1 MLARMKTKPR
11 SFSWQEAVSSSTWN
25 QCCISWDQMEPSA
38 QRSSHGFVPSVQPRN
53 CLLPGSLE
61 NENYWLLECFSG
73 HWALKVKGL
82 LDGNQQAKFTQPSKA
97 SGSPEA
103 HSTRSHRTAGASSP
117 QHDTCPQ
124 RMEVFLPH
132 CTADIKQKSHCRA
145 PFRLET
151 AQSPQK
157 YSLLPLLSTVAAKTS
172 VYGKKR
178 GSQNTISSCPKNVP

>member
-1 MLARMKTKPR
+1 
-11 SFSWQEAVSSSTWN
+11 
-25 QCCISWDQMEPSA
+25 MEPVLHFLGSDGALSTEVLPWVCPQCPAQKLSA
-38 QRSSHGFVPSVQPRN
+38 PW
-53 CLLPGSLE
+53 LPGEWEL
-61 NENYWLLECFSG
+61 
-73 HWALKVKGL
+73 
-82 LDGNQQAKFTQPSKA
+82 A
-97 SGSPEA
+97 SGMFFWSLSPQGERSLGWKPTGQVYPTQQGVRQPEA

-117 QHDTCPQ
+117 QHDTCPG